1 MKIIVNYFVID
12 KKMDTFV
19 GRINLTNSINLKPMR
34 KLHTTMQA
42 LLLLVLTAGV
52 FVGCRKG
59 EDDPWLTF
67 RGRKARMVGKWSVTS
82 GMVSRGALFTAN
94 NGNQVVGT
102 SSSRY
107 SEKRVEQTNYYSTS
121 QKDSTWTRSGD
132 FSGSVEIF
140 RDGTYKMTH
149 TEIFKASG
157 NIPELNNSVTIT
169 GYWSFT
175 GGANDTRKREQLVL
189 QEVSV
194 VPAAGVASVNNNPVP
209 SAIYNIRQLK
219 SKEIVLDYTNDSSDA
234 LDTSR
239 EEWTWS
245 LSE

>member
-1 MKIIVNYFVID
+1 LNKPITIQHLKRIQP
-12 KKMDTFV
+12 
-19 GRINLTNSINLKPMR
+19 GREAEISPV
-34 KLHTTMQA
+34 
-42 LLLLVLTAGV
+42 VL
-52 FVGCRKG
+52 R
-59 EDDPWLTF
+59 
-67 RGRKARMVGKWSVTS
+67 
-82 GMVSRGALFTAN
+82 
-94 NGNQVVGT
+94 
-102 SSSRY
+102 
-107 SEKRVEQTNYYSTS
+107 
-121 QKDSTWTRSGD
+121 
-132 FSGSVEIF
+132 FS
-140 RDGTYKMTH
+140 
-149 TEIFKASG
+149 
-157 NIPELNNSVTIT
+157 